1 MASEFLQY
9 LKKKKLRLGIIAG
22 IFLFYHL
29 LFNSITGQILTDKI
43 ASSIFAGKFEANVR
57 SFSPFYG
64 IRFTDIKLYPA
75 ADWGQKPV
83 LTAKELG
90 ISYNL
95 PLILFGRLKISK
107 ISIHGL
113 ELDLKQRGNLW
124 NISSVFPPSK
134 KEEAP
139 AEKSEPLTEI
149 RTYIPVSAFLELDLK
164 DINVHVN
171 SENGSKSYSAGLE
184 GLELGFLLDTDRFTR
199 IPFDLKVLDLIDE
212 FQVKLNPENQIKL
225 GFQDSSGGLDH
236 PFRCTLIWERV
247 EGSKAGFHS
256 RLDLGSEKIPI
267 RIANRVSAPFGFSI
281 KYDLDVSP
289 EKKELLLRN
298 LEWKVG
304 EDTWLEGSGK
314 ISDFAPDSGKVNLA
328 IQKSRIRLAPLSD
341 FLHSLGFDSFSMSGE
356 ASLAPILAEGDWNN
370 LRVLGE
376 VRGNGLDFRVGKKRH
391 SIPVF
396 NLDWDIRI
404 DPQSEKDPGPKIPL
418 PWMRSFAF
426 KNLKA
431 IYNEILLEG
440 NLNYSQAEGPD
451 LDLKLDNFGLGDYL
465 TGYSGKFSAELSAF
479 GKDFS
484 QLDAGL
490 KLRARGFRFPLG
502 RGNSGN
508 INLEGGLKALFHFP
522 KKAWGLEEI
531 LVSNLNLQAFSPEG
545 NSAAKLNTGGR
556 IGLGEPFV
564 LDLKKAGLDLDL
576 EYLVP
581 LLPLSLRETLIP
593 VRNQVGKKIGLD
605 GDFYYSL
612 GDHGQ
617 NIQGSL
623 GVDLPGM
630 NLRDGKL
637 SLDLKMI
644 GSPNSK
650 IKIDKLE
657 LSAFSKKLYLGL
669 GGELTKASKTG
680 PSPSLGEFI
689 PSLKGEL
696 KLVSPKESGLIK
708 GLFFQGEA
716 GAKFN
721 WYGSLI
727 QGDLISKNSNILLQS
742 GVCPGYDCKLY
753 KIDGWN
759 ADVPFAHDL
768 SVKETKNLI
777 EGNKRKFV
785 MNYGRTPAPNF
796 TIRQIIG
803 NHPSLKG
810 TPFEYSRPKADSPGL
825 SANLEYSE
833 NYLRM
838 DYLKVYTLDGEIWG
852 KDMIVNVGSGDPE
865 KMEYSVS
872 LRVKDIDLKQLL
884 PAKTQA
890 KIDDGKVKADLNL
903 WGRNLGDPVPNL
915 NLFFSIYQIGND
927 FGKSAINIFAPS
939 NILTDFIY
947 GSYAVDKI
955 ELELSKGL
963 VYAVILFKRSIL
975 GTIIQLENNQ
985 VSQQRM
991 PLANF
996 LKRAQNEIETFNQ

>member
-1 MASEFLQY
+1 M
-9 LKKKKLRLGIIAG
+9 KKKKLRLGIIAG

-29 LFNSITGQILTDKI
+29 LFNSITGQILVDKI
-43 ASSIFAGKFEANVR
+43 ASSVLAGKFEANVR

-64 IRFTDIKLYPA
+64 IKFTDVKLYPTT
-75 ADWGQKPV
+75 DWGQKPV
-83 LTAKELG
+83 MTAKELG

-95 PLILFGRLKISK
+95 PLIIFGRLKISK

-113 ELDLKQRGNLW
+113 ELDLQQRGNLW
-124 NISSVFPPSK
+124 NISSAFPPSK
-134 KEEAP
+134 KEEIST
-139 AEKSEPLTEI
+139 EKTEPLTEI

-171 SENGSKSYSAGLE
+171 SENGSKSYSAGLD
-184 GLELGFLLDTDRFTR
+184 GLELGFLLDTNRFTR
-199 IPFDLKVLDLIDE
+199 IPFDLKILDLIDE

-225 GFQDSSGGLDH
+225 RFQDSSGGLDH
-236 PFRCTLIWERV
+236 PFKCTLVWERA

-256 RLDLGSEKIPI
+256 KLDLGSEKIPI
-267 RIANRVSAPFGFSI
+267 RIANRVSAPFGFSL
-281 KYDLDVSP
+281 KYDIDVSP

-314 ISDFAPDSGKVNLA
+314 ISDFAADSGNVNLA

-356 ASLAPILAEGDWNN
+356 ASLAPILAEGGWNN

-376 VRGNGLDFRVGKKRH
+376 VRGNSLDFRVGKKRH

-396 NLDWDIRI
+396 NLDWDVRI

-418 PWMRSFAF
+418 PWMRSFSF
-426 KNLKA
+426 KNLKV

-440 NLNYSQAEGPD
+440 NLNYSQAEGPN
-451 LDLKLDNFGLGDYL
+451 LNLKLDNFGLGDYL
-465 TGYSGKFSAELSAF
+465 TGYSGKISAELSAF

-490 KLRARGFRFPLG
+490 KLKAKGFRFPLG

-508 INLEGGLKALFHFP
+508 IYLEGGLKAIFHFP

-556 IGLGEPFV
+556 IALGEPFV

-576 EYLVP
+576 EHLVP

-612 GDHGQ
+612 GGHGQ

-623 GVDLPGM
+623 GVDLPEM

-637 SLDLKMI
+637 SIDLKMI
-644 GSPNSK
+644 GSPSSK

-657 LSAFSKKLYLGL
+657 LSAFSQKLHLGL
-669 GGELTKASKTG
+669 GGELTKASKNG

-689 PSLKGEL
+689 PNLKGEL
-696 KLVSPKESGLIK
+696 KLLSPKESGLIK
-708 GLFFQGEA
+708 GLFFQGDA
-716 GAKFN
+716 GIKFN
-721 WYGSLI
+721 WYGSLV
-727 QGDLISKNSNILLQS
+727 QGNLISKNSNILVQS

-753 KIDGWN
+753 RIDGWN
-759 ADVPFAHDL
+759 ADVPFSHDL

-785 MNYGRTPAPNF
+785 MNYGRTPAANF

-810 TPFEYSRPKADSPGL
+810 TPFEYSRPRADSPGL

-865 KMEYSVS
+865 KMEYTVS

-884 PAKTQA
+884 PAKTQP

>member
-1 MASEFLQY
+1 MASDFLQY
-9 LKKKKLRLGIIAG
+9 LKKKKLRFGIIAG

-29 LFNSITGQILTDKI
+29 LFNSFTGQILIDKI
-43 ASSIFAGKFEANVR
+43 LTSSLTGKAEVNVR
-57 SFSPFYG
+57 SFSLFYG
-64 IRFTDIKLYPA
+64 FRFSDLKLYPTT
-75 ADWGQKPV
+75 DWGQKPV
-83 LTAKELG
+83 VQIKELG

-95 PLILFGRLKISK
+95 PLLILGRLKISK
-107 ISIHGL
+107 IFIHGL
-113 ELDLKQRGNLW
+113 ELDLQQRGVNW
-124 NISSVFPPSK
+124 NISSVFPPG
-134 KEEAP
+134 EEKP
-139 AEKSEPLTEI
+139 PEELKEPLKEI
-149 RTYIPVSAFLELDLK
+149 RTYIPVSAYLGFELK
-164 DINVHVN
+164 DIRLKVR
-171 SENGSKSYSAGLE
+171 SENGAKSYSAGLE
-184 GLELGFLLDTDRFTR
+184 GLELEFLLDTNRFTK
-199 IPFDLKVLDLIDE
+199 IPLDLAALDLIDE
-212 FQVKLNPENQIKL
+212 LKIRLNPENQVKIS
-225 GFQDSSGGLDH
+225 FQDSSGGLDH
-236 PFRCTLIWERV
+236 PFRSTLIWEKL
-247 EGSKAGFHS
+247 EGSKEGFHS

-267 RIANRVSAPFGFSI
+267 RVSNRVGAPFGFSF

-314 ISDFAPDSGKVNLA
+314 ISDFAGDSGQVNLA
-328 IQKSRIRLAPLSD
+328 IQKSKIRLTPLSD
-341 FLHSLGFDSFSMSGE
+341 FLHSIGFNSISMSGE
-356 ASLAPILAEGDWNN
+356 ASLAPILAEGGWEN
-370 LRVLGE
+370 LRILGE
-376 VRGNGLDFRVGKKRH
+376 IRGNALDFRVGKKRH
-391 SIPVF
+391 SIPVL
-396 NLDWDIRI
+396 NLDWDLRVN
-404 DPQSEKDPGPKIPL
+404 PQSENDPGPRVPF
-418 PWMRSFAF
+418 PWMKAF
-426 KNLKA
+426 ICKNLKV
-431 IYNEILLEG
+431 IYNDIQLEG
-440 NLNYSQAEGPD
+440 GLQYSQAEGPN
-451 LDLKLDNFGLGDYL
+451 LNLKLDNFGLGDYL
-465 TGYSGKFSAELSAF
+465 NGYSGKFSAELNAF

-484 QLDAGL
+484 ELGADL
-490 KLRARGFRFPLG
+490 KLKAKAFRFPMA

-508 INLEGGLKALFHFP
+508 IYLDGGLKAIFHFP

-531 LVSNLNLQAFSPEG
+531 LVSNLNLEARSSEG
-545 NSAAKLNTGGR
+545 NLAAKLNTAGK
-556 IGLGEPFV
+556 IGLGETFV
-564 LDLKKAGLDLDL
+564 LDLKKAGLDLEL
-576 EYLVP
+576 EHLVP

-593 VRNQVGKKIGLD
+593 VRNQVGKKIGLN
-605 GDFYYSL
+605 GDFFYSI
-612 GDHGQ
+612 GNSGQ

-630 NLRDGKL
+630 EMRDGKL
-637 SLDLKMI
+637 SVDMKML
-644 GSPNSK
+644 GSPSSK
-650 IKIDKLE
+650 IQIDRLE
-657 LSAFSKKLYLGL
+657 LTAFSKKLSLTTN
-669 GGELTKASKTG
+669 GELLKAKKG
-680 PSPSLGEFI
+680 DPPPSMGEFS
-689 PSLKGEL
+689 PNLKGEL
-696 KLVSPKESGLIK
+696 KLLSPTESGLIK
-708 GLFFQGEA
+708 GLFFKGEA
-716 GAKFN
+716 GMKFSWLGN
-721 WYGSLI
+721 SI
-727 QGDLISKNSNILLQS
+727 QGNLISRNSNILLQS
-742 GVCPGYDCKLY
+742 GICPGYDCKLY

-759 ADVPFAHDL
+759 ADVPFHHDL

-884 PAKTQA
+884 PAKTQP

-903 WGRNLGDPVPNL
+903 WGRNLGDPIPNL
-915 NLFFSIYQIGND
+915 NLFFSIYQIGDD

-963 VYAVILFKRSIL
+963 VYAVILFKRSVLSSIL
-975 GTIIQLENNQ
+975 KLEDNQ